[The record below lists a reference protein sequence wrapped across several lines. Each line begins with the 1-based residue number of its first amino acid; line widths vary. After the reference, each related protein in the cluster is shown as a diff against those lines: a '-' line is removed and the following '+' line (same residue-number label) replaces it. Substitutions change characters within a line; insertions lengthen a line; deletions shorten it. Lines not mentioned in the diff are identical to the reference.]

1 MEQQE
6 AQLDLVFSAL
16 SDRTRRKILEQVKE
30 KDCTVMELSGMFE
43 MSLPAVSKHLKVL
56 DRSGLLQRQK
66 DGRFVV
72 CHFEPEPM
80 REAIAWISR
89 QHQFWN
95 EGLNALEELLD
106 HNSTKGGPN
115 E

>member
-1 MEQQE
+1 MEKAE

-16 SDRTRRKILEQVKE
+16 SDRTRRKILEQVKL
-30 KDCTVMELSGMFE
+30 KDCTVMELSGMFD

-56 DRSGLLQRQK
+56 DKSGLLQRQK

-72 CHFEPEPM
+72 CRFEPEPM

-95 EGLNALEELLD
+95 EGLDALEALLED
-106 HNSTKGGPN
+106 STEKGT
-115 E
+115 EI